1 MKQKRGLSWL
11 LIGLLAIV
19 ILWLGIKAVS
29 VIGHVGHNELSRGFA
44 RGHEFGHRGGIFK
57 ARPHLFMGPMS
68 IPALVMVFIKVFLL
82 GTFAVVWAKGRGLLK
97 WAGALLTGLSFMSL
111 MTPFWGLVV
120 MILLFL
126 AHGRMNRL
134 KENYGDMPVVV
145 VDHSVTGMNMP
156 MTSSYERGRML
167 DEWEKRNHKEEN
179 E

>member
-11 LIGLLAIV
+11 LIGILAIV
-19 ILWLGIKAVS
+19 ILWLGLKAVS
-29 VIGHVGHNELSRGFA
+29 VIGHVGHNELPRGFA
-44 RGHEFGHRGGIFK
+44 RGHEFGHRGGVFN
-57 ARPHLFMGPMS
+57 ARPHPVMGLMS
-68 IPALVMVFIKVFLL
+68 MSALVMVFIKIFLL
-82 GTFAVVWAKGRGLLK
+82 GTFAVVWAKGRGMLK
-97 WAGALLTGLSFMSL
+97 WAGALLTGLSLMSL
-111 MTPFWGLVV
+111 LTPFWGLVV

-134 KENYGDMPVVV
+134 KEVYEDTPIVPFH
-145 VDHSVTGMNMP
+145 HSVNGLNMP